1 MTSVCSHFNL
11 RYSPFTD
18 TFPLK
23 EAHHTKPEAADL
35 ERMLMLVGEG
45 KSFSLTG
52 EPGCGK
58 SMLLRTFSERFSNK
72 EFRTAMVSFSGQKP
86 NAVLREICEQL
97 RIDATTGWGSL
108 LARLRKS
115 FARSGSAPFAVILLD
130 EAHLLPR
137 EALQEI
143 FSLTHDAQTRTAAAT
158 IVLSGHPYLEKM
170 LALDSYASVRTRLV
184 ARFRMQALDEAGIRA
199 FIAHRLAL
207 VKAPK
212 DLFHEDAIGL
222 IAMDSKGNRRMAMN
236 LAGNCLNLA
245 VVRNEKTIAYD
256 LAKEVCD
263 ELR

>member
-1 MTSVCSHFNL
+1 MTNVCSHFGL
-11 RYSPFTD
+11 RYSPFSD
-18 TFPLK
+18 TFPLP
-23 EAHHTKPEAADL
+23 ESHQTKSEAADL

-52 EPGCGK
+52 EPGSGK
-58 SMLLRTFSERFSNK
+58 SMLLRSFSEKFSNK
-72 EFRTAMVSFSGQKP
+72 EFRSALVPFAGQKP

-97 RIDATTGWGSL
+97 RIDATGRGSL
-108 LARLRKS
+108 LARLQKS
-115 FARSGSAPFAVILLD
+115 FARSDGAPFAVILLD
-130 EAHLLPR
+130 EAHLLPK
-137 EALQEI
+137 EALHEI

-158 IVLSGHPYLEKM
+158 VVLCGHPYLEKM
-170 LALDSYASVRTRLV
+170 LALDSYASVRTRL
-184 ARFRMQALDEAGIRA
+184 ASKFRMQALDEAGVRS

-212 DLFHEDAIGL
+212 DLFEDDALGL

-236 LAGNCLNLA
+236 IAGNCMNLA

-263 ELR
+263 ETR